1 MSKYFKGFNKDL
13 QCNPN
18 GKSFQYKI
26 GESYEEN
33 SANVCSNGFHSCEN
47 PFDVWNYYSL
57 ENGNRFT
64 EVEIDGKISKNSDGD
79 TKISSS
85 KIKIGKELSLKEF
98 IEAGVNFI
106 FEELKASKENGAT
119 TGVCANSATTGEY
132 ANSATTGEYANSA
145 TTGDSANS
153 ATTGDRSNSA
163 TTGVCANSAVNGTN
177 SIASATGINSRVK
190 GNLGCFIV
198 CAEWVQDEE
207 CNWIPKNGRFS
218 KVDGKK
224 IKANVW
230 YKVENNKWV
239 ECE

>member
-1 MSKYFKGFNKDL
+1 MCKYFKGFNKDL

-57 ENGNRFT
+57 KDGNRFT

-85 KIKIGKELSLKEF
+85 KIKIVKELSLKEF

-106 FEELKASKENGAT
+106 FEKSKVSN
-119 TGVCANSATTGEY
+119 ANSATTGVR
-132 ANSATTGEYANSA
+132 ANSATTGN
-145 TTGDSANS
+145 G
-153 ATTGDRSNSA
+153 SNSA
-163 TTGVCANSAVNGTN
+163 TTGYSANSEVNGTN

-230 YKVENNKWV
+230 YKVKNNKWV

>member
-26 GESYEEN
+26 GESYEED

-119 TGVCANSATTGEY
+119 TGVCANSA
-132 ANSATTGEYANSA
+132 
-145 TTGDSANS
+145 
-153 ATTGDRSNSA
+153 
-163 TTGVCANSAVNGTN
+163 VNGTN